1 MFRGNPVSNKK
12 LSKVWSEIDLNK
24 HMQNVRNIKSRVDFR
39 PPSQYSHLKYK
50 AKSLIQQE
58 ERFLEIDRENQML
71 LKKIKNL
78 SVNSGGK
85 KKISVVGRS
94 LNHGS
99 RKRKLLE
106 IAIENQAMVQRINS
120 KKSVY
125 NSQNFKFQ
133 RKNIEKM
140 LGNICEYPY
149 TLGSSQK
156 IPSLHTSHS
165 KKFVTSN
172 SLQKCEIFSKK
183 ILLDHQKFR
192 IKILQTQS

>member
-85 KKISVVGRS
+85 KKLPVVGRS
-94 LNHGS
+94 LNYGS

-120 KKSVY
+120 KKSLY

-149 TLGSSQK
+149 TLGTSQK

-165 KKFVTSN
+165 KKSVISN
-172 SLQKCEIFSKK
+172 SLQKSEIFTKK
-183 ILLDHQKFR
+183 IQLDHQKFR
-192 IKILQTQS
+192 IKILRTQS